1 MAELTFLQ
9 AVNQALDEEMSRDPN
24 IIILGE
30 DVRLWGAPRGEFKGL
45 FEKYGPD
52 RVLDTP
58 ISETAILGGAIG
70 AAATGLRPIANIMYA
85 NFLGVCGDEIL
96 NQLTQLRYMVAGK
109 IKLPVTIMSYCG
121 AGFSAGAHHSKT
133 VHGLLM
139 AIPGLKIAFP
149 STPRDAKGLLKS
161 AIRDD
166 NPVIFLSHQMLMR
179 RGLKEEISDE
189 EYVIPLGVANI
200 KREGADVTVVSSGFM
215 VQRALA
221 VADKLQE
228 ENISVE
234 VIDPR
239 TWMPLDRKT
248 IIESVKK
255 TSRLVILEEEP
266 ITGGAAAE
274 IVATVS
280 EKAFDFLDAPIK
292 RVCAPDTPIPFSPVL
307 EQAWIPSEKKLITA
321 IKEVV

>member
-1 MAELTFLQ
+1 MVQLTFLQ
-9 AVNQALDEEMSRDPN
+9 AVNQALDEEMIRDPS

-30 DVRLWGAPRGEFKGL
+30 DVRFWGAPRGEFKGL

-85 NFLGVCGDEIL
+85 NFLGVCGDEII

-189 EYVIPLGVANI
+189 EYVIPLGVADI

-274 IVATVS
+274 IVAIVS
-280 EKAFDFLDAPIK
+280 EEAFDFLDAPIK

>member
-1 MAELTFLQ
+1 MAELTFLKTITQ
-9 AVNQALDEEMSRDPN
+9 TIDEEMARDSS

-58 ISETAILGGAIG
+58 ISETAIVGGAIG
-70 AAATGLRPIANIMYA
+70 AAATGMRPIANIMYA

-109 IKLPVTIMSYCG
+109 VKVPVTIMAYCG

-139 AIPGLKIAFP
+139 AIPGLKIVFP
-149 STPRDAKGLLKS
+149 SSPYDAKGLLKS

-166 NPVIFLSHQMLMR
+166 NPTFFLSHQMLMR
-179 RGLKEEISDE
+179 RGLTEEVPDE
-189 EYVIPLGVANI
+189 EYVIPLGVADI
-200 KREGADVTVVSSGFM
+200 KREGSDVTVVASGFM

-221 VADKLQE
+221 AADKLQE
-228 ENISVE
+228 QGVSAE

-239 TWMPLDRKT
+239 TWVPLDKQT
-248 IIESVKK
+248 IIDSVKK

-266 ITGGAAAE
+266 LTAGAAAE
-274 IVATVS
+274 VAATVAD
-280 EKAFDFLDAPIK
+280 EAFDYLDAPIK

-307 EQAWIPSEKKLITA
+307 ERRWMPDEDDLIKAVTE
-321 IKEVV
+321 IM